1 LPCLTH
7 GDVVDYSSPY
17 AISNVINR
25 LGSGKFGSVTKNIED
40 LITQKMQILGP
51 YFAKCP
57 RLVSQ
62 LLRVVTDH
70 DEETPNMENKNV
82 TGLQHR
88 NVIDLDSDREDT
100 EKDVLA
106 PKRGY
111 NVTAVPFII
120 DSDEEDDKDYG
131 HDTVPTDHDEE
142 TPYIESE
149 KATGMSSQNVTIDSS
164 EEGDRDQ
171 KEDVLAPRREKDV
184 PPAPSHEVIIIDSD
198 EEDDKDHDEEIPN
211 LENEK
216 VNGMSYQNVII
227 DSNGEDDRDQTSFL
241 PFHEVVLPKPVQS
254 PALEM
259 IVSSALLLQSFK
271 HTFHLGC
278 ILLGLI

>member
-1 LPCLTH
+1 
-7 GDVVDYSSPY
+7 
-17 AISNVINR
+17 
-25 LGSGKFGSVTKNIED
+25 
-40 LITQKMQILGP
+40 MQILGP